1 MILDVKN
8 VKPGMKLA
16 ENVYLSEKNNS
27 LTYLTAGTILTE
39 EFIERLEKTN
49 KQREKSDLIPVT
61 ELNIALTEEEMKELG
76 LTEDFVYPTI
86 DQKTVLE
93 AKRKL
98 LTLHSLNGASIKEI
112 VQTAQIIASK
122 ILSSNSQFIYYFND
136 YVQDEERINHSIRTA
151 IYSTVLAKAY
161 NKDVEEPK
169 KIDLKEIATA
179 ALLHDFGV
187 VCKDDKVRESM
198 EYYMPPGGNFN
209 AFTMEKI
216 RELKQNYNPFYNS
229 YYSYCVLAGKEE
241 LSDSVK
247 TMIALSS
254 ETENEK
260 GPLKSKQ
267 VSSSL
272 YKNST
277 SVNAAKII
285 SLCSMYDD
293 YLMKFIEEE
302 DTLENVREALGS
314 LEKENAFNSDLIN
327 LLVKNI
333 PLYPIGTKVMLQGQY
348 SGLAEVV
355 DNYSTYSLWSRP
367 KVKMCD
373 SGIIVDLKTELK
385 TIISNVYKN
394 DFEATNVMDIRSEE
408 GQEIKHAI

>member
-61 ELNIALTEEEMKELG
+61 ELNIALTEKEMKELG

-122 ILSSNSQFIYYFND
+122 ILSSNSQFIYYLND

-394 DFEATNVMDIRSEE
+394 DFEATNVMDIMSEE

>member
-394 DFEATNVMDIRSEE
+394 DFEATNVMDIMSEE

>member
-61 ELNIALTEEEMKELG
+61 ELNIALTEEEMKQLG

-394 DFEATNVMDIRSEE
+394 DFEATNVMDIMSEE

>member
-61 ELNIALTEEEMKELG
+61 ELNIALTEEEMKQLG

-122 ILSSNSQFIYYFND
+122 ILSSNSQFIYYLND

-187 VCKDDKVRESM
+187 VCKDDKVRQSM

-293 YLMKFIEEE
+293 YLMKFIEE

-314 LEKENAFNSDLIN
+314 LEKENAFNSELIN

-394 DFEATNVMDIRSEE
+394 DFEATNVMDIMSEE

>member
-187 VCKDDKVRESM
+187 VCKDDFM
-198 EYYMPPGGNFN
+198 
-209 AFTMEKI
+209 
-216 RELKQNYNPFYNS
+216 
-229 YYSYCVLAGKEE
+229 
-241 LSDSVK
+241 
-247 TMIALSS
+247 
-254 ETENEK
+254 
-260 GPLKSKQ
+260 
-267 VSSSL
+267 
-272 YKNST
+272 
-277 SVNAAKII
+277 
-285 SLCSMYDD
+285 
-293 YLMKFIEEE
+293 
-302 DTLENVREALGS
+302 
-314 LEKENAFNSDLIN
+314 
-327 LLVKNI
+327 
-333 PLYPIGTKVMLQGQY
+333 
-348 SGLAEVV
+348 
-355 DNYSTYSLWSRP
+355 
-367 KVKMCD
+367 
-373 SGIIVDLKTELK
+373 
-385 TIISNVYKN
+385 
-394 DFEATNVMDIRSEE
+394 
-408 GQEIKHAI
+408 

>member
-122 ILSSNSQFIYYFND
+122 ILSSNSQFIYYLND

-314 LEKENAFNSDLIN
+314 LEKENAFNSELIN

-394 DFEATNVMDIRSEE
+394 DFEATNVMDIMSEE

>member
-76 LTEDFVYPTI
+76 LAEDFVYPTI

-394 DFEATNVMDIRSEE
+394 DFEATNVMDIMSEE